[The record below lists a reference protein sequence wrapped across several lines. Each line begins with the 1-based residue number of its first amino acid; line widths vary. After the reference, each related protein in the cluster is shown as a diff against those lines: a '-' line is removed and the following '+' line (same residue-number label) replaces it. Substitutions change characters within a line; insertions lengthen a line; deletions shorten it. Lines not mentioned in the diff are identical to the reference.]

1 MHFFLGS
8 QSLFTI
14 FWARCASCF
23 RAIYRSFI
31 RYSAIYRSFIRNC
44 AFRAMADFTSLCAV
58 VPLQLYK
65 EYSKIGSMKDLS
77 PPGHNPTHLPAV
89 KRPTSPSLDPP
100 PLSLGG
106 QPAGG
111 GGLFGRVFHYFFRV
125 LRYCAVR
132 LPFGNA
138 LSAQLCDSAIS
149 GHLCSL
155 INIIYII
162 LQK

>member
-1 MHFFLGS
+1 MGTHFFLGS
-8 QSLFTI
+8 QLLFAI

-106 QPAGG
+106 QPEGG
-111 GGLFGRVFHYFFRV
+111 GGGCLGVYFTIF
-125 LRYCAVR
+125 LGFC
-132 LPFGNA
+132 GIA
-138 LSAQLCDSAIS
+138 LSGFHLAMRYQRNCAIA
-149 GHLCSL
+149 L
-155 INIIYII
+155 
-162 LQK
+162 

>member
-1 MHFFLGS
+1 MGTHFFLGS
-8 QSLFTI
+8 QSLFAI

-23 RAIYRSFI
+23 R
-31 RYSAIYRSFIRNC
+31 AIYRSFIRNC

-77 PPGHNPTHLPAV
+77 PPGHNLTHLPAV

-106 QPAGG
+106 QPEGG
-111 GGLFGRVFHYFFRV
+111 GGCLGEYFTIF
-125 LRYCAVR
+125 LGFC
-132 LPFGNA
+132 GIA
-138 LSAQLCDSAIS
+138 LSGFHLAMRYQRNCAIA
-149 GHLCSL
+149 L
-155 INIIYII
+155 
-162 LQK
+162 